1 MRGLFFLL
9 LLSNLAFFAWQ
20 IVLHEDENRA
30 DYNVVAVPIVKE
42 GLTLISELPAE
53 QRPALH
59 EGADDELVFMKQRIH
74 ELPIVTSGSDSGE
87 MASPRDIGGE
97 GKTAAKNAT
106 GAICLSVEGIDS
118 ESSLQQL
125 QRVLEETGV
134 MLIEQGEKQGTRT
147 NYWVM
152 LPPYA
157 TRSKAGEAA
166 AMLAGKKIK
175 DFFIVRS
182 GEYENA
188 VSLGVFSVHE
198 RAKLRYEEITALKV
212 RLRIPAIEI
221 IELPA
226 KQYFITFRV
235 DDVTTRD
242 SVAARLKALEY
253 PPAVKVI
260 CR

>member
-20 IVLHEDENRA
+20 MVLHEDEKREG
-30 DYNVVAVPIVKE
+30 YNVVTVPIVKE

-53 QRPALH
+53 QRPALR
-59 EGADDELVFMKQRIH
+59 EGADDEVVFTKPRKQ
-74 ELPIVTSGSDSGE
+74 ELPEMASGSDNGE
-87 MASPRDIGGE
+87 MGRPRDIGGE
-97 GKTAAKNAT
+97 GNAAAKNAAGT
-106 GAICLSVEGIDS
+106 ICLSVEGIDS

-125 QRVLEETGV
+125 LRVLEESGV
-134 MLIEQGEKQGTRT
+134 MLTEQGEKQGTRT

-166 AMLAGKKIK
+166 AILADKKIK

-212 RLRIPAIEI
+212 RLRKPAIEI

-242 SVAARLKALEY
+242 SVAAHLKALQY
-253 PPAVKVI
+253 PPVVKVI